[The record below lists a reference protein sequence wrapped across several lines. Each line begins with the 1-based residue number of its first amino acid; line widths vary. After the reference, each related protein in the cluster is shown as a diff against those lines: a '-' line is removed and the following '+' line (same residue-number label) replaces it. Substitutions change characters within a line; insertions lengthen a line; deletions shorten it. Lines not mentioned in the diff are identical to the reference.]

1 MCLGLRHSVNV
12 RLLPVL
18 GLAICSLPLGPF
30 AGWALCHVAS
40 FASLVSSFHAPLFC
54 KGHPFGVVH
63 IGSPQTSLETLP
75 IRGPVFLVFIFHP
88 HLLATIFSAVFH
100 QPLLVYA
107 LSISFRV
114 GLLSYLIFTPISS
127 SHHHIPSILSLYS
140 TFFLLTCFLPVTS
153 FVSLS
158 VPVYPT
164 HTYTLVQHRL
174 STRFPFSCFFTLCP
188 NSQVIPS
195 TLLHAAGP
203 ASSLLCISSDS
214 RHSHDRFT
222 TIYSIKTS
230 NYTTTF
236 GLTVYTNPVS

>member
-1 MCLGLRHSVNV
+1 M
-12 RLLPVL
+12 
-18 GLAICSLPLGPF
+18 
-30 AGWALCHVAS
+30 
-40 FASLVSSFHAPLFC
+40 
-54 KGHPFGVVH
+54 VVH

-88 HLLATIFSAVFH
+88 HLLATLFSAVFH

-164 HTYTLVQHRL
+164 HTHTRWYNTGCRHVFL
-174 STRFPFSCFFTLCP
+174 SVVSSPFCP

-195 TLLHAAGP
+195 TLL
-203 ASSLLCISSDS
+203 S
-214 RHSHDRFT
+214 RRRPCFFPPL
-222 TIYSIKTS
+222 Y
-230 NYTTTF
+230 F
-236 GLTVYTNPVS
+236 V